1 MAVPDNVVASGSST
15 SAAAVAHAAYA
26 WRALTGGAAGDGAVP
41 GAGGGAMAVAYVAP
55 EGGSTEL
62 VACKAHH
69 RVYAAAPA

>member
-1 MAVPDNVVASGSST
+1 MAVPDNAVASDSST
-15 SAAAVAHAAYA
+15 SAAVAHAAYA

-62 VACKAHH
+62 VACKVHH